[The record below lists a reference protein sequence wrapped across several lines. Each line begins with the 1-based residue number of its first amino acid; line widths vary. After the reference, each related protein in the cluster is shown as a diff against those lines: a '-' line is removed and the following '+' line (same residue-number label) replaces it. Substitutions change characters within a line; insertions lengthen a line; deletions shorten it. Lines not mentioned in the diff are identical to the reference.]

1 MPYAAALDANVLHP
15 QTTVD
20 LLLRLAERGLFRVV
34 WSDRIL
40 DEVHH
45 SLVRRR
51 LDDVRI
57 RRRIEM
63 MKAAF
68 PEAMVEDI
76 APHLGNVPAEVDAD
90 DHHVVAAA
98 LAGRADAVVTNN
110 LTHCPAE
117 HLAPLG
123 LDVRSLDDFLLNQ
136 WTLDPATVVDA
147 LFEME
152 ADRDRPPKTVAELLA
167 ALEPHAPSFA
177 AAARAEGIR

>member
-15 QTTVD
+15 QITVD

-34 WSDRIL
+34 WSDQIL
-40 DEVHH
+40 DEVHD
-45 SLVRRR
+45 SLVRRG

-76 APHLGNVPAEVDAD
+76 APYLDSVPPDVDGD

-98 LAGRADAVVTNN
+98 LAGKADAVVTNN
-110 LTHCPAE
+110 LAHFPADR
-117 HLAPLG
+117 LALLG
-123 LDVRSLDDFLLNQ
+123 LDVQSLDDFLLNQ

-147 LFEME
+147 LLEME
-152 ADRDRPPKTVAELLA
+152 ADRDRPPKTVDELLA

-177 AAARAEGIR
+177 AAVRAEGVR